1 MPQLVAPCKDKIDE
15 EEEARTKNTIAVM
28 VVTITNFEV
37 KALSGIFLLLMPPN
51 RKLVHILSI

>member
-1 MPQLVAPCKDKIDE
+1 MPQLVAPCKDKIDD
-15 EEEARTKNTIAVM
+15 EAMTKNTIAVM

-51 RKLVHILSI
+51 